1 MHAQVGVPDN
11 DDGGE
16 DDSNGDG
23 DVDDVH
29 TEEELPDGQ
38 LLALL
43 DGLPGPH
50 HHHLPLHPVLQGGC
64 AGVGEERQGR
74 EDSTSAPDDLETVRV
89 HNSKEPAS
97 LLLAAR
103 LPSGLDEPGK
113 LLLLLHKLRLLLPL
127 LSVVHQPQH
136 KAGPFLL

>member
-11 DDGGE
+11 DDGG
-16 DDSNGDG
+16 
-23 DVDDVH
+23 DVDYVH
-29 TEEELPDGQ
+29 TEEEVPDGQ

-50 HHHLPLHPVLQGGC
+50 HHHLPLHPVLKGGR

-74 EDSTSAPDDLETVRV
+74 EDSTSAPDDLETIGV

-113 LLLLLHKLRLLLPL
+113 LLLLLHKLHLLLSL